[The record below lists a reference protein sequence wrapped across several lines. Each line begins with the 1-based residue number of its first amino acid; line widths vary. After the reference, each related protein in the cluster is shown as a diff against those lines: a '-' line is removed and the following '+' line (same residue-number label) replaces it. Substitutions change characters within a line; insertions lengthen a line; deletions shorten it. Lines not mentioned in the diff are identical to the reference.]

1 MTAPPGQLR
10 PAAPRH
16 RRPRPRRRLRPG
28 AVLAHVAALLCT
40 LAFAGVAL
48 PDLLGL
54 DRRTPFVQLLAFRP
68 WTLVG
73 GLGAALVLA
82 MVWRFV
88 RPVRP
93 FVAPLL
99 AGVVAVVL
107 VGAAMVL
114 PRVVPDPLPTTGTPL
129 TVLAFNTFEGHADPA
144 ALAALV
150 AEQRPDL
157 VSIPEA
163 GEDYRVDL
171 APLVEPLGYRVE
183 ASTDAEDV
191 NSVTALVSERLG
203 DVTFRT
209 GDEPAYF
216 PYVEATGGELG
227 DLRFVAYHAAAPL
240 RGQLRQWEGDLALLS
255 RWCTAATPAIV
266 AGDLNATLDHSAL
279 RSGMAGCSDAAD
291 QRGEGLVPTWSPT
304 DRTQLFG
311 PQIDHVL
318 STAGIAA
325 ETFTVHDVEGS
336 DHRAVVTRLR
346 LP

>member
-10 PAAPRH
+10 PAAPG
-16 RRPRPRRRLRPG
+16 RRENSRLVLRG
-28 AVLAHVAALLCT
+28 AAFLAALLCT
-40 LAFAGVAL
+40 IAFAALAL

-68 WTLVG
+68 WTLLA
-73 GLGAALVLA
+73 GLGAVLVLA
-82 MVWRFV
+82 PVCWFGGRV
-88 RPVRP
+88 RAFAV
-93 FVAPLL
+93 PLL

-114 PRVVPDPLPTTGTPL
+114 PRVVADPLPSTGTPL
-129 TVLAFNTFEGHADPA
+129 TVLAFNTFEGDADPR

-163 GEDYRVDL
+163 GEDYRVGL
-171 APLVEPLGYRVE
+171 APLVEPLGYRV
-183 ASTDAEDV
+183 AATAGADDV

-203 DVTFRT
+203 EVAFRV

-216 PYVEATGGELG
+216 PYVEVSGGGLG
-227 DLRFVAYHAAAPL
+227 ELRFVAYHAAAPL

-266 AGDLNATLDHSAL
+266 AGDFNATLDHSAL
-279 RSGMAGCSDAAD
+279 RSGMRGCVDAAD

-304 DRTQLFG
+304 DRSQLFG

-325 ETFTVHDVEGS
+325 ETFTVHDVAGS

>member
-10 PAAPRH
+10 PAVPSPR
-16 RRPRPRRRLRPG
+16 RRPRPRPRSG
-28 AVLAHVAALLCT
+28 AVLAFLAALLCT
-40 LAFAGVAL
+40 VAFAGLAL

-54 DRRTPFVQLLAFRP
+54 DWRTPFVQLLAFRP
-68 WTLVG
+68 WTLLG

-82 MVWRFV
+82 PVCWFA
-88 RPVRP
+88 RPARP
-93 FVAPLL
+93 FTVPLL

-107 VGAAMVL
+107 IGAAMVL
-114 PRVVPDPLPTTGTPL
+114 PRVVADPLPTTGTPL

-144 ALAALV
+144 AVAALV

-157 VSIPEA
+157 VAIPEA

-183 ASTDAEDV
+183 ASTGAEDV

-203 DVTFRT
+203 EVDVRI

-216 PYVEATGGELG
+216 PYVEVTGGGLG

-255 RWCTAATPAIV
+255 RWCTAATPAVV
-266 AGDLNATLDHSAL
+266 AGDFNATLDHSAL
-279 RSGMAGCSDAAD
+279 REGMVGCADAAD
-291 QRGEGLVPTWSPT
+291 QRGQGLVPTWSPT
-304 DRTQLFG
+304 DRSQLFG

-318 STAGIAA
+318 VTAGIAA
-325 ETFTVHDVEGS
+325 ETFTVHDVDGS
-336 DHRAVVTRLR
+336 DHRAVLTRLR
-346 LP
+346 LQ